1 MSSSADP
8 AGRPDRTRDADR
20 TKAELLQAATR
31 EFADQ
36 GFSGARVDAIAE
48 NTSTTKRMIY
58 YYFGDKE
65 GLYLAVLENAY
76 LHIRALEQQVDVDHL
91 DATEALRRLAEITF
105 DHHETHEDFIRLVSI
120 ENVHHAEHLKK
131 SDVRAGLAAPALDV
145 LTRILKRG
153 KAAGTFRKDIDAL
166 DVHMIISSYC
176 VFRTANRY
184 TFGAIFD
191 RDLLDPRRRAHMRRI
206 LGDMVVALAT
216 TARD

>member
-1 MSSSADP
+1 MSSSTDP
-8 AGRPDRTRDADR
+8 SGRQDRTRDADR

-31 EFADQ
+31 EFADR
-36 GFSGARVDAIAE
+36 GYSGARVDAIAE

-58 YYFGDKE
+58 YYFNDKE

-76 LHIRALEQQVDVDHL
+76 LHIRTLEQQVDVDHL
-91 DATEALRRLAEITF
+91 DPTEALRRLAEITF

-131 SDVRAGLAAPALDV
+131 SAVRAGLAAPALDV

-153 KAAGTFRKDIDAL
+153 KADGAFRKDIDAL

-176 VFRTANRY
+176 VFRTANRH

-216 TARD
+216 NGRG

>member
-8 AGRPDRTRDADR
+8 PGRQDRTRDADR

-91 DATEALRRLAEITF
+91 DATAALRRLAEITF

-153 KAAGTFRKDIDAL
+153 KAAGAFRKDIDAL

-206 LGDMVVALAT
+206 LGDMVVALVT
-216 TARD
+216 NGRD

>member
-8 AGRPDRTRDADR
+8 SGRQDRTRDADR

-76 LHIRALEQQVDVDHL
+76 LHIRALEQEVDVDHL

-153 KAAGTFRKDIDAL
+153 KATGAFRKDIDAL

-216 TARD
+216 TGRD

>member
-8 AGRPDRTRDADR
+8 SGRQDRTRDADR

-91 DATEALRRLAEITF
+91 DATAALRRLAEITF

-153 KAAGTFRKDIDAL
+153 KAAGAFRKDIDAL

-216 TARD
+216 SGRH

>member
-8 AGRPDRTRDADR
+8 SGRQDRTRDADR
-20 TKAELLQAATR
+20 TKAEFLQAATR

-91 DATEALRRLAEITF
+91 DATAALRRLAEITF

-153 KAAGTFRKDIDAL
+153 KAAGAFRKDIDAL

-216 TARD
+216 SGRH

>member
-8 AGRPDRTRDADR
+8 SGRQDRTRDADR

-31 EFADQ
+31 DFADQ

-48 NTSTTKRMIY
+48 KTRTTKRMIY

-131 SDVRAGLAAPALDV
+131 SDVRGGLAAPALDV

-153 KAAGTFRKDIDAL
+153 KAAGAFRKDIDAL

-206 LGDMVVALAT
+206 LGDMVVALVT
-216 TARD
+216 KGRD

>member
-8 AGRPDRTRDADR
+8 SGRQDRTRDADR

-36 GFSGARVDAIAE
+36 GYSGARVDAIAE

-153 KAAGTFRKDIDAL
+153 KAAGAFRKDIDAL

-216 TARD
+216 NGRG

>member
-1 MSSSADP
+1 MSASADP
-8 AGRPDRTRDADR
+8 SGRQDRTRDADR

-31 EFADQ
+31 EFADS
-36 GFSGARVDAIAE
+36 GYSGARVDAIAE

-131 SDVRAGLAAPALDV
+131 SGVRSGLAAPALDV

-153 KAAGTFRKDIDAL
+153 KADGAFRKDIDAL

-176 VFRTANRY
+176 VFRTANRH

-216 TARD
+216 NRRG